1 MADASTW
8 AVFIIFAVLAVGAFG
23 FILLVTRYK
32 RCASD
37 EILVVYGRIKG
48 GAASRCIHG
57 GAVMVWPLVQEYK
70 KISLTPM
77 TISIPLDNA
86 LSLQNIRINVPSTF
100 TVGVSTNP
108 LIMANAAERLLHLTK
123 EAIEA
128 MAQEI
133 ILGQLRLTV
142 ASLTIEQINQDRDS
156 FLELIRDNVGAELH
170 KLGLYLINVNII
182 DITDESNYIESIGKK
197 AASGAVNKA
206 LVDVAN
212 AERDGAIGKANA
224 DRDREV
230 QVANNVAESQKGQ
243 KTAEVDRRVYIQQ
256 QEALGVQG
264 ENLSRAEIA
273 SYQAD
278 LDEKEAHAMQRAEVA
293 RRTAEMEV
301 QKAQYM
307 LEQERLRAEEIV
319 KEEISKTQIEIA
331 SEAEAERLRRIARGE
346 ADAVLARYNAEAEGT
361 KAVLEAKAN
370 GYKQL
375 VDSAGGDVKAA
386 ATLLMVEKIE
396 EIVARQTEAI
406 ANLQID
412 KITVWDSGTGGSE
425 GGSTAN
431 FVSSLIRSL
440 PPVHDVAKMA
450 GVDLPDYLGSMKE
463 E

>member
-1 MADASTW
+1 MADAGFW
-8 AVFIIFAVLAVGAFG
+8 AVFIVFGVLAIAAFG
-23 FILLVTRYK
+23 IILVATRYK

-37 EILVVYGRIKG
+37 EILVVYGRIRG
-48 GAASRCIHG
+48 GKASRCIHG
-57 GAVMVWPLVQEYK
+57 GAVMVWPLIQEYK
-70 KISLTPM
+70 KISLIPM

-108 LIMANAAERLLHLTK
+108 LIMNNAAERLLHLTK
-123 EAIEA
+123 NDIEG

-142 ASLTIEQINQDRDS
+142 ASLTIEQINQDRDA

-182 DITDESNYIESIGKK
+182 DITDESNYINSIGKK
-197 AASGAVNKA
+197 AAAGAVNKA

-224 DRDREV
+224 DREREV
-230 QVANNVAESQKGQ
+230 QVAQNVAESEKG
-243 KTAEVDRRVYIQQ
+243 KKAAEVDRRVFVQQ
-256 QEALGVQG
+256 QEATGVQG
-264 ENLSRAEIA
+264 ENISRAEIA
-273 SYQAD
+273 AYQAD
-278 LDEKEAHAMQRAEVA
+278 LEEKEAEAMQRAEVA

-331 SEAEAERLRRIARGE
+331 AEAEAERQRRIAQGE
-346 ADAVLARYNAEAEGT
+346 ADAILARYNAEAEGT
-361 KAVLEAKAN
+361 RAVLEAKAN
-370 GYKQL
+370 GYREL
-375 VDSAGGDVKAA
+375 VTSAGGDPKAA

-406 ANLQID
+406 SNLQID
-412 KITVWDSGTGGSE
+412 KITVWDSGNGGE

-431 FVSSLIRSL
+431 FVSSLIHSL

>member
-1 MADASTW
+1 MADAGFW
-8 AVFIIFAVLAVGAFG
+8 AVFIVFGVLAIAAFG
-23 FILLVTRYK
+23 IILVATRYK

-37 EILVVYGRIKG
+37 EILVVYGRIRG
-48 GAASRCIHG
+48 GKASRCIHG
-57 GAVMVWPLVQEYK
+57 GAVMVWPLIQEYK
-70 KISLTPM
+70 KISLIPM

-108 LIMANAAERLLHLTK
+108 LIMNNAAERLLHLTK
-123 EAIEA
+123 NDIEG

-142 ASLTIEQINQDRDS
+142 ASLTIEQINQDRDA

-182 DITDESNYIESIGKK
+182 DITDESNYINSIGKK
-197 AASGAVNKA
+197 AAAGAVNKA

-230 QVANNVAESQKGQ
+230 QVAQNVAESQKGQ
-243 KTAEVDRRVYIQQ
+243 KAAEVDRRVFVQQ
-256 QEALGVQG
+256 QEATGVQG

-278 LDEKEAHAMQRAEVA
+278 LEEKEAAAMQRAEVA

-301 QKAQYM
+301 QKAQYN

-319 KEEISKTQIEIA
+319 REEISKTQIEIA
-331 SEAEAERLRRIARGE
+331 AEAEAERQRRIAQGE
-346 ADAVLARYNAEAEGT
+346 ADAVLARYNVEAEGT

-375 VDSAGGDVKAA
+375 VASAGGDVKAA

-406 ANLQID
+406 SNLQID
-412 KITVWDSGTGGSE
+412 KITVWDSGNGGE

>member
-1 MADASTW
+1 MSAAFWGTM
-8 AVFIIFAVLAVGAFG
+8 AVFGVIAILAFG
-23 FILLVTRYK
+23 FLLLVTRYK
-32 RCASD
+32 RCSSD
-37 EILVVYGRIKG
+37 EILVVYGRVG
-48 GAASRCIHG
+48 GGRASKCIHG
-57 GAVMVWPLVQEYK
+57 GATMVWPLIQDFK

-108 LIMANAAERLLHLTK
+108 LIMNNAAERLLHLNK
-123 EAIEA
+123 NEIEA

-142 ASLTIEQINQDRDS
+142 ASLTIEQINQDRDA

-182 DITDESNYIESIGKK
+182 DITDESNYINSIGKK
-197 AASGAVNKA
+197 AAAGAVNKA

-224 DRDREV
+224 DREREV
-230 QVANNVAESQKGQ
+230 QVAQNVAESEKGQ
-243 KTAEVDRRVYIQQ
+243 KAAEVDRRVFVQQ
-256 QEALGVQG
+256 QEATGVQG
-264 ENLSRAEIA
+264 ENISRAEIA
-273 SYQAD
+273 AYQAD
-278 LDEKEAHAMQRAEVA
+278 LEEKEAEAMRRAEVA

-301 QKAQYM
+301 QKAQYN

-319 KEEISKTQIEIA
+319 REEISKTQIEIA
-331 SEAEAERLRRIARGE
+331 AEAEAERQRRIAQGE

-375 VDSAGGDVKAA
+375 VASAGGDVKAA

-406 ANLQID
+406 SNLQID
-412 KITVWDSGTGGSE
+412 KITVWDSGNGGE

-431 FVSSLIRSL
+431 FVSSLIAHCL
-440 PPVHDVAKMA
+440 LFM
-450 GVDLPDYLGSMKE
+450 M
-463 E
+463 

>member
-1 MADASTW
+1 MADAGFW
-8 AVFIIFAVLAVGAFG
+8 AVFIVFGVLAIAAFG
-23 FILLVTRYK
+23 IILVATRYK

-37 EILVVYGRIKG
+37 EILVVYGRIRG
-48 GAASRCIHG
+48 GKASRCIHG
-57 GAVMVWPLVQEYK
+57 GAVMVWPLIQEYK
-70 KISLTPM
+70 KISLIPM

-86 LSLQNIRINVPSTF
+86 LSLHNIRINVPSTF

-108 LIMANAAERLLHLTK
+108 LIMNNAAERLLHLTK
-123 EAIEA
+123 NDIEA

-142 ASLTIEQINQDRDS
+142 ASLTIEQINQDRDA
-156 FLELIRDNVGAELH
+156 FLELIRATVGAELH

-182 DITDESNYIESIGKK
+182 DITDESNYINSIGKK
-197 AASGAVNKA
+197 AAAGAGNKA

-230 QVANNVAESQKGQ
+230 QVAQNVAESLKGQ
-243 KTAEVDRRVYIQQ
+243 KAAEVDRRVFVQQ
-256 QEALGVQG
+256 QEATGVQG

-278 LDEKEAHAMQRAEVA
+278 LEEKEAAAMQRAEVA

-301 QKAQYM
+301 QKAQYT

-319 KEEISKTQIEIA
+319 REEISKTQIEIA
-331 SEAEAERLRRIARGE
+331 AEAEAERQRRIAQGE

-386 ATLLMVEKIE
+386 ATLLMVETIE
-396 EIVARQTEAI
+396 EIVARRTEAQRTLSLLLSVRC
-406 ANLQID
+406 LQF
-412 KITVWDSGTGGSE
+412 TT
-425 GGSTAN
+425 
-431 FVSSLIRSL
+431 
-440 PPVHDVAKMA
+440 
-450 GVDLPDYLGSMKE
+450 
-463 E
+463 

>member
-123 EAIEA
+123 DAIEA

-331 SEAEAERLRRIARGE
+331 SEAEAERLRRIAQGE
-346 ADAVLARYNAEAEGT
+346 ADAILARYNAEAEGT
-361 KAVLEAKAN
+361 KAVLEAKAS
-370 GYKQL
+370 GYRQL
-375 VDSAGGDVKAA
+375 VESAGGDVKNA
-386 ATLLMVEKIE
+386 ATLLMVEKLE
-396 EIVARQTEAI
+396 QIVARQTEAI
-406 ANLQID
+406 ANLKID

-450 GVDLPDYLGSMKE
+450 GVDLPDYLGSIKE
-463 E
+463 D

>member
-1 MADASTW
+1 MADAGFW
-8 AVFIIFAVLAVGAFG
+8 AVFIVFGVLAIAAFG
-23 FILLVTRYK
+23 IILVATRYK

-37 EILVVYGRIKG
+37 EILVVYGRIRG
-48 GAASRCIHG
+48 GKASRCIHG
-57 GAVMVWPLVQEYK
+57 RAVMVWPLIQEYK
-70 KISLTPM
+70 KISLIPM

-108 LIMANAAERLLHLTK
+108 LIMNNAAERLLHLTK
-123 EAIEA
+123 NDIEA

-142 ASLTIEQINQDRDS
+142 ASLTIEQINQDRDA

-182 DITDESNYIESIGKK
+182 DITDESNYINSIGKK
-197 AASGAVNKA
+197 AAAGAVNKA

-224 DRDREV
+224 DREREV
-230 QVANNVAESQKGQ
+230 QVAQNVAESEKGQ
-243 KTAEVDRRVYIQQ
+243 KAAEVDRRVYVQQ
-256 QEALGVQG
+256 QEATGVQG
-264 ENLSRAEIA
+264 ENISRAEIA
-273 SYQAD
+273 AYQAD
-278 LDEKEAHAMQRAEVA
+278 LEEKEAEAMRRAEVA

-301 QKAQYM
+301 QKAQYN

-319 KEEISKTQIEIA
+319 REEISKTQIEIA
-331 SEAEAERLRRIARGE
+331 AEAEAERQRRIAQGE

-375 VDSAGGDVKAA
+375 VASAGGDVKAA

-412 KITVWDSGTGGSE
+412 KITVWDSGNGGE